1 MRASTQT
8 DHPAP
13 YPTTVR
19 AADPHPPVVALPG
32 AQHKLG
38 PAVSHGAW
46 RAITPVMGPV
56 QGCHPSGDTG
66 SAGLRSWRAEHR
78 DRGASLVEFAIVLP
92 VLALLLFGVIEFG
105 LTLNDYQSVRQG
117 AREGARNAVVEDF
130 GTVTSCSLNGGA
142 ATAPDNA
149 KRVICMTKASV
160 GLSDVR
166 VRIDFTDTNPG
177 FVNDKLQVCVTRQ
190 VNSITGL
197 FQPFLSGVNLRTQIE
212 MRAEKELPLPN
223 GVTAEIDPSGD
234 NWSWC

>member
-1 MRASTQT
+1 MGSAPGSRPSFRRGRA
-8 DHPAP
+8 
-13 YPTTVR
+13 
-19 AADPHPPVVALPG
+19 G
-32 AQHKLG
+32 
-38 PAVSHGAW
+38 W
-46 RAITPVMGPV
+46 RA
-56 QGCHPSGDTG
+56 
-66 SAGLRSWRAEHR
+66 WRAEHG

-130 GTVTSCSLNGGA
+130 GAVTSCGLDGGA

-190 VNSITGL
+190 VDSITGL

-212 MRAEKELPLPN
+212 MRAEKDLRLPN
-223 GVTAEIDPSGD
+223 GVTSEIDPSGD
-234 NWSWC
+234 NWNWC